1 MIVRQS
7 KLVACAAVILLV
19 AITATT
25 AAAQIIY
32 HVTFPNAVHHETEII
47 LMVSDLPA
55 GSAEFRMS
63 RSSPGR
69 YAIHEFAKNVYNVR
83 AVDGGGRELRI
94 TRPNP
99 YQWNVSGHNG
109 TVQVSYTL
117 FADRAGGT
125 YSQVDL
131 SHAHLNI
138 PATFMW
144 VRGMDESEISVMFHP
159 PPNSNWKVATQLVPT
174 GEFTFTA
181 PDLQYFMDSPTEL
194 SDFSLRE
201 WAVPSGDGGT
211 STIRLAVHHRG
222 TEAEVDEY
230 ADMTRRVVEQEI
242 AVFGA
247 PAPYDHGTYTFIAD
261 YLPWASGDGMEHRNS
276 TILSSSSSLANN
288 ALGLLGTVSHE
299 FFHSWNV
306 ERLRPSSLEPFDFE
320 RANMSGEL
328 WFAEGFTSYYHP
340 LFIKR
345 AGISSLDDYVRQLGR
360 RLNTVI
366 NSPGRAFFSPVE
378 MSMQAPF
385 VDAATSIDAHN
396 RSNTFISYY
405 TWGSVIALNLDL
417 TLRTRFDLTLDGYMR
432 LVWENFG
439 VPETPYTVEDLERTL
454 AEFTDDE
461 YFARDFFD
469 RYIRGSEVPDYRTL
483 LAYAGLLLRPSNPGG
498 SFLGIVNLRYD
509 EEGATITSGTRIGS
523 PLYEAGLDR
532 GDRII
537 SIGGRS
543 TLSDDDWRA
552 IKTSHEAGDV
562 IEIEFEQRGQREA
575 ASLTF
580 VNDPRLELVTYEAAG
595 MEVTGEMRE
604 FRESWLSTQVRYS
617 R

>member
-1 MIVRQS
+1 MIVRKS

-25 AAAQIIY
+25 ATAQITY
-32 HVTFPNAVHHETEII
+32 HVTFPNVVHHEAEII
-47 LMVSDLPA
+47 VTISGLPP
-55 GSAEFRMS
+55 GIAEFRMS

-94 TRPNP
+94 TRPDP

-159 PPNSNWKVATQLVPT
+159 PSNSNWKVATQLVPT

-181 PDLQYFMDSPTEL
+181 PNLQYFMDSPTEL

-201 WAVPSGDGGT
+201 WDVPSGDGGT

-222 TEAEVDEY
+222 TESEVDEY

-276 TILSSSSSLANN
+276 TILSSSGSLANN

-306 ERLRPSSLEPFDFE
+306 ERIRPRSLEPFDFE

-345 AGISSLDDYVRQLGR
+345 AGISSLDDYARQLGG

-385 VDAATSIDAHN
+385 VDAATAVDPHN

-405 TWGSVIALNLDL
+405 TWGSVIGLNLDL

-439 VPETPYTVEDLERTL
+439 VPETPYTVGDLERAL

-461 YFARDFFD
+461 SFARDFFD
-469 RYIRGSEVPDYRTL
+469 RYIRGSEVPDYAEL
-483 LAYAGLLLRPSNPGG
+483 LAHAGLLLRPFNPGG

-509 EEGATITSGTRIGS
+509 EDGATINSGTRIGS

-532 GDRII
+532 RDRII
-537 SIGGRS
+537 SIGSRS
-543 TLSDDDWRA
+543 LLSDDDWQA
-552 IKTSHEAGDV
+552 IKADHDPGDMV
-562 IEIEFEQRGQREA
+562 EIEFEQRGQHRA
-575 ASLTF
+575 ASLIF
-580 VNDPRLELVTYEAAG
+580 VDDPRLELVTYEAAG

-604 FRESWLSTQVRYS
+604 FRESWLGSNVR
-617 R
+617 